1 MNRACA
7 AEVFCARGRALAPGC
22 AESGMS
28 RAAAWG
34 GLGFAIQLHLQI
46 FGLSTRAVCA
56 RANFL
61 RKNEFGV
68 FGVRARGRFLR
79 VRAGWIAGGALREKR
94 PLFACA
100 KVAGKPFS
108 LAAVCGLV
116 RAVVFALV
124 PFRAVC
130 ARANFLRKTN
140 FGVFGVRAC
149 GRFLRVR
156 TGRIAGGAL
165 RAKLREDFALC
176 AFASRFFDVSVRQK
190 NDVRRAGLWGAREVF
205 LRPAKAR
212 IGEIGRCDF
221 FRGWEFAGSARRVSR
236 AEGARGTRGIV

>member
-7 AEVFCARGRALAPGC
+7 AEVFCARGRALGPGC

-34 GLGFAIQLHLQI
+34 GLGFAIQLYLQM

-68 FGVRARGRFLR
+68 FGVRACGRFLR
-79 VRAGWIAGGALREKR
+79 VRA
-94 PLFACA
+94 
-100 KVAGKPFS
+100 
-108 LAAVCGLV
+108 
-116 RAVVFALV
+116 
-124 PFRAVC
+124 
-130 ARANFLRKTN
+130 
-140 FGVFGVRAC
+140 
-149 GRFLRVR
+149 
-156 TGRIAGGAL
+156 GRIAGGAL
-165 RAKLREDFALC
+165 RAKLWVDFARAARSHRGFSTCLC
-176 AFASRFFDVSVRQK
+176 GKKTMCEGRDYGVRAK
-190 NDVRRAGLWGAREVF
+190 FF

-221 FRGWEFAGSARRVSR
+221 FSRLGICGFRASGSARGGRTGNAGNRLKNRSICR
-236 AEGARGTRGIV
+236 ENSGNIETLRKWEQGL

>member
-1 MNRACA
+1 MNRAYA
-7 AEVFCARGRALAPGC
+7 AEAFCARGRALGPGC

-34 GLGFAIQLHLQI
+34 EPGFAIRLCLPI

-61 RKNEFGV
+61 RKNE
-68 FGVRARGRFLR
+68 
-79 VRAGWIAGGALREKR
+79 
-94 PLFACA
+94 
-100 KVAGKPFS
+100 
-108 LAAVCGLV
+108 
-116 RAVVFALV
+116 
-124 PFRAVC
+124 
-130 ARANFLRKTN
+130 

-165 RAKLREDFALC
+165 RAKLWEDFALC

-190 NDVRRAGLWGAREVF
+190 NDVRRARLWGAREVF

-236 AEGARGTRGIV
+236 AEGARRARGERGESSKKNRSICRENSGNIETLRKWEQGL